1 MVCRGRRYRRT
12 WLPNKLNIPSERQHV
27 ELAIAGGGIAGLWT
41 LRRALAA
48 GYNAV
53 LFEADALGG
62 VQTLASQG
70 MIHGGLKYALAGL
83 LSSASEAIAAMP
95 ARWRACLDGGGEVD
109 LSGMPVASGRYHLFA
124 EAGTLGGLTAFFA
137 SRALR
142 GRIRRLGRNERPA
155 AFRGFT
161 GVVYELDD
169 FAIDTGALIRRLTRG
184 VEDRLF
190 SLRLDDTSLRR
201 DGGGFRIRAGGRELC
216 VDSLVSCTGRGADG
230 IGGMLAPGKFPMQL
244 RPLHQVIVRTRLP
257 APLFAHCLTRISR
270 PEPRLTLTT
279 HHDGDCDVLYIGG
292 QLATDGIDRSVEEQ
306 IAEARRELAECLPW
320 IRFDDASFSTL
331 RIDRA
336 EPLQGTGLKPD
347 QAFAAASDGFIQAWP
362 TKLTLAP
369 DLADR
374 VLALLPSPRGGSVPE
389 LPLPRPPLGRSP
401 WSTVA

>member
-1 MVCRGRRYRRT
+1 MKT
-12 WLPNKLNIPSERQHV
+12 PTEPQNV
-27 ELAIAGGGIAGLWT
+27 ELAIVGGGIAGLWT
-41 LRRALAA
+41 LQRALAA

-62 VQTLASQG
+62 IQTLASQG

-83 LSSASEAIAAMP
+83 LNPASEAIATMP
-95 ARWRACLDGGGEVD
+95 ARWRACLDGSGEVN
-109 LSGMPVASGRYHLFA
+109 LSGMPVASSHYHLFA
-124 EAGTLGGLTAFFA
+124 EAGTLGGLTTFFA

-155 AFRGFT
+155 AFQGFS

-169 FAIDTGALIRRLTRG
+169 FAIDTEALIRRLTRG

-190 SLRLDDTSLRR
+190 SLRLDGTSLSRETH
-201 DGGGFRIRAGGRELC
+201 GFRIRAGATELR
-216 VDSLVSCTGRGADG
+216 VDTLVSCAGHGGGDIAD
-230 IGGMLAPGKFPMQL
+230 LVAPGKFPMQL
-244 RPLHQVIVRTRLP
+244 RPLHQVMVHTRLP
-257 APLFAHCLTRISR
+257 APLFAHCLTRIAR
-270 PEPRLTLTT
+270 AEPRLTLTT
-279 HHDGDCDVLYIGG
+279 HRGGESDVLYIGG
-292 QLATDGIDRSVEEQ
+292 QLATDGVERSVDEQ
-306 IAEARRELAECLPW
+306 IAVARRELDACLPW
-320 IRFDDASFSTL
+320 IRFEGASFSTL

-347 QAFAAASDGFIQAWP
+347 QAYAAASDGFIQAWP

-374 VLALLPSPRGGSVPE
+374 VLALLPPPAGGTAPD

-401 WSTVA
+401 WSTPS